1 MSSKRDIDLMFK
13 LFGLFRTLSLSS
25 KFTLSFATIAMLIL
39 LVMMAIVVPLLEKER
54 LENENS
60 TIERLLTNMEH
71 QVQLTMYVNGLYN
84 VSYWEKMELTMKNK
98 LHSLIDEYQSKP
110 HNEKMLKSLLE
121 RHFKDFTCNALIRKN
136 GTIIYAT
143 KDLLPDISFF
153 QMPSTPLHEKWLI
166 HDKTKHI
173 NICPSGD
180 KEYLYIKPIP
190 QSQYDVAIF
199 CHTQEFLK
207 HRTEFEATI
216 GSMLKK
222 SFQNFK
228 EHRMGFA
235 YMMWVDDTQKICDH
249 NESLRKSHNEI
260 AKNYNTTCC
269 VSEASPTQQPLT
281 GTLKGTD
288 YLKAAQEAK
297 PIRHFLTKKEDT
309 SGKLYP
315 VLTWVRHFK
324 GNREYPLIL
333 AISLYEEEIYRDL
346 KPIILKFL
354 PASLIALGCAF
365 GMGWLFFRRS
375 TSKIERLLSVAKTIK
390 SGQLKARSHIKG
402 DDDISLLAQTFDTML
417 DSLEE
422 NIQTLDA
429 KVHKRTHELE
439 HLLSEKEVLLKEIHH
454 RVKNNLSI
462 IIALMQLKEHQAKSD
477 ESHAIL
483 IELQERIYAIELLH
497 RQLYQSNSLKEISLD
512 TYMQGLVENMRQ
524 TYATDEANIVLHV
537 KIEPG
542 FLSIEQALS
551 CGLLVN
557 ECVTNAIKH
566 AFDMR
571 GGEIYIAFTCKE
583 NQCIL
588 EVKDTGKGLSK
599 AFSWELQTSTLGMQ
613 LIQGIVRNQLQGE
626 ISCTGDQGTHFRF
639 TFLKE

>member
-1 MSSKRDIDLMFK
+1 M
-13 LFGLFRTLSLSS
+13 
-25 KFTLSFATIAMLIL
+25 
-39 LVMMAIVVPLLEKER
+39 
-54 LENENS
+54 
-60 TIERLLTNMEH
+60 
-71 QVQLTMYVNGLYN
+71 
-84 VSYWEKMELTMKNK
+84 
-98 LHSLIDEYQSKP
+98 
-110 HNEKMLKSLLE
+110 
-121 RHFKDFTCNALIRKN
+121 
-136 GTIIYAT
+136 
-143 KDLLPDISFF
+143 
-153 QMPSTPLHEKWLI
+153 
-166 HDKTKHI
+166 
-173 NICPSGD
+173 
-180 KEYLYIKPIP
+180 
-190 QSQYDVAIF
+190 
-199 CHTQEFLK
+199 
-207 HRTEFEATI
+207 
-216 GSMLKK
+216 
-222 SFQNFK
+222 
-228 EHRMGFA
+228 
-235 YMMWVDDTQKICDH
+235 
-249 NESLRKSHNEI
+249 
-260 AKNYNTTCC
+260 
-269 VSEASPTQQPLT
+269 
-281 GTLKGTD
+281 
-288 YLKAAQEAK
+288 
-297 PIRHFLTKKEDT
+297 
-309 SGKLYP
+309 
-315 VLTWVRHFK
+315 
-324 GNREYPLIL
+324 
-333 AISLYEEEIYRDL
+333 
-346 KPIILKFL
+346 
-354 PASLIALGCAF
+354 
-365 GMGWLFFRRS
+365 
-375 TSKIERLLSVAKTIK
+375 AKTIK

-524 TYATDEANIVLHV
+524 TYATDEANIVLYV